1 MKHRKNFFKNAAL
14 PLLAASMLVSG
25 SAIAAKQETVQFT
38 ADINTKEFLLPA
50 PLCSSGNGGVGT
62 GFASTNLFTKNPSTN
77 KTTVALALS
86 DCVTQASDSVNDFG
100 PGAFTL
106 TGPGGDSI
114 FATYHGRLTLDLT
127 KYDPTKQNL
136 FTYQFDASVTEF
148 QIIGGT
154 GRYANAKGFGT
165 ISGTEV
171 IDFNTKTS
179 VGKLFASGSVTY

>member
-1 MKHRKNFFKNAAL
+1 MQKCNNLFKYGAL
-14 PLLAASMLVSG
+14 PLLVASMLVSE

-38 ADINTKEFLLPA
+38 ADISTKEFLLPA

-62 GFASTNLFTKNPSTN
+62 GFASTNLFTKKPLTE

-86 DCVTQASDSVNDFG
+86 DCVTMVSPSVTDFG

-106 TGPGGDSI
+106 TGPGGESI
-114 FATYHGRLTLDLT
+114 FAKYSGRLILDFT
-127 KYDPTKQNL
+127 KYDPTSNL
-136 FTYQFDASVTEF
+136 LTYQFDTSVTEF

-165 ISGTEV
+165 ISGTEI
-171 IDFNTKTS
+171 IDLNTNTS
-179 VGKLFASGSVTY
+179 VGKLFASGSITY